1 MKKRPTAKSAPSP
14 APSVTPAQALHCF
27 HRLLALVGIQPPAQT
42 YQRLWTPLITLW
54 YLIWQRLQT
63 HGTLERVVADARRGG
78 ADRLCARG
86 QPLSKGLKSKAS
98 TAYSDAR
105 QRLPWEW
112 VRQWFTQSAAAL
124 LALGRG
130 PSPDL
135 PTELLDGST
144 LRLRPHGDLAQHF
157 PPHRTR
163 RQRAYW
169 CVARVLVSFCAATG
183 LATAALISAMQ
194 VSEQALAV
202 QLILA
207 ATQPVLYL
215 GDRNFGVWR
224 VVRAAFQ
231 GGGQALVRLTLVRAR
246 RLAGRKRLPA
256 FLDQA
261 VLWSPSAHDQ
271 VDPGLRKEPVPGRL
285 IVIQAHRR
293 GHRPLTLYLFTTLT
307 DAQVY
312 PPQRLLDLYGKRW
325 PVELNFRT
333 IKATLHLDQSE
344 AKSANMVRKEF
355 YAGCIAYNLVR
366 GLMAAAAQKAGC
378 RPQELSFAKV
388 LGLLTA
394 VLTQL
399 FLAESLETSCVDRL
413 QWLLDE
419 AVGARLPKRRK
430 PRPNE
435 PRAQYHEP
443 QVFPT
448 IKGSRQE
455 AREALTK
462 TPSKS

>member
-1 MKKRPTAKSAPSP
+1 MG
-14 APSVTPAQALHCF
+14 L
-27 HRLLALVGIQPPAQT
+27 QPPAQT
-42 YQRLWTPLITLW
+42 YQRLWTPHITLW
-54 YLIWQRLQT
+54 YLIWQRLQPQ
-63 HGTLERVVADARRGG
+63 GTLERVVTDARRGG
-78 ADRLCARG
+78 ADRLGARG

-105 QRLPWEW
+105 QRLPLDW

-144 LRLRPHGDLAQHF
+144 LRLRPHGDIAQHF

-163 RQRAYW
+163 RKRAYW
-169 CVARVLVSFCAATG
+169 CVARVLVSFCATSG
-183 LATAALISAMQ
+183 LATAALLASLH

-207 ATQPVLYL
+207 AAQPALYL

-224 VVRAAFQ
+224 VVRAACQ
-231 GGGQALVRLTLVRAR
+231 GGGQALVRLTRVRTR

-261 VLWSPSAHDQ
+261 VLWRPSAHDQ
-271 VDPGLRKEPVPGRL
+271 VDPGLRKEPVRGRL
-285 IVIQAHRR
+285 LIIQAHRR

-312 PPQRLLDLYGKRW
+312 PPQRLLESYGERW
-325 PVELNFRT
+325 QVELNFRT
-333 IKATLHLDQSE
+333 VKATLHLDQSE
-344 AKSANMVRKEF
+344 AKSAQMVRKEF

-366 GLMAAAAQKAGC
+366 GLMATAAQKAGC
-378 RPQELSFAKV
+378 RPRELSFAKV

-394 VLTQL
+394 VLTEL
-399 FLAESLETSCVDRL
+399 FLAERSATSCANRL
-413 QWLLDE
+413 QWLLAE
-419 AVGARLPKRRK
+419 AAGARLPKRRK

-455 AREALTK
+455 ARDALTK